1 MKSVKIL
8 EENNDY
14 IVCIKPSGVS
24 SEDTKTKGMP
34 SLLAN
39 GDNKPF
45 VVHRLDKEVSG
56 VMVFAKSSRMAA
68 ELTRQITEKTFK
80 KEYLA
85 VVSGEVEE
93 HGIFEDLLYHDRI
106 KNKTYTVK
114 RERKGVKSAKLEF
127 WRLGSAETE
136 NGVVSLVRVKLFT
149 GRTHQIR
156 VQFASRQHPILGDR
170 KYGSETNC
178 QVALFSYLL
187 GFNNKGEEKILKAF
201 PQNIFPWN
209 CFSNFEKNSAG
220 K

>member
-24 SEDTKTKGMP
+24 SEDTNVSGMP

-39 GDNKPF
+39 GGNKPF

-56 VMVFAKSSRMAA
+56 IMVFANNQRMAA
-68 ELTRQITEKTFK
+68 ELSRQITEKTFQ

-85 VVSGEVEE
+85 VVFGEVEE
-93 HGIFEDLLYHDRI
+93 HAVLEDLLYHDRV

-114 RERKGVKSAKLEF
+114 RERKGVKPAKLEY
-127 WRLGSAETE
+127 WRMATCGTE
-136 NGVVSLVRVKLFT
+136 NGIVSLVRVKLFT

-156 VQFASRQHPILGDR
+156 VQFASRKHPILGDR
-170 KYGSETNC
+170 KYGSDVNC
-178 QVALFSYLL
+178 QIALFSHIL
-187 GFNNKGEEKILKAF
+187 GFKQGGEEKVFKAL
-201 PQNIFPWN
+201 PQDGFPWD
-209 CFSNFEKNSAG
+209 CFSDIL
-220 K
+220 